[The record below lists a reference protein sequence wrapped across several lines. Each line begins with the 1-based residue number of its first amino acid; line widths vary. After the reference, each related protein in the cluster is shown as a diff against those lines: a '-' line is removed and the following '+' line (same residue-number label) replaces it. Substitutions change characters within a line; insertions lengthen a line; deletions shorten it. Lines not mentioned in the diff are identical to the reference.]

1 MILCIILSNSV
12 ESSKL
17 DGPCYRE
24 AADTELRAHS
34 KKDQK
39 QKSTSLNAVMTNL
52 HFFAQVFII
61 ARSPTT
67 TKLFPSK
74 LTISSSIAD

>member
-17 DGPCYRE
+17 DGLCYRE

-34 KKDQK
+34 KKDRK
-39 QKSTSLNAVMTNL
+39 KSTSLNAEMTNL

-74 LTISSSIAD
+74 LTISRLIAD

>member
-1 MILCIILSNSV
+1 MIRCIILSNSV

-17 DGPCYRE
+17 DGLCDRE

-34 KKDQK
+34 KKDRK
-39 QKSTSLNAVMTNL
+39 KSTSLNAVMTNL

-61 ARSPTT
+61 ARPPTT

-74 LTISSSIAD
+74 LTISRLIAD